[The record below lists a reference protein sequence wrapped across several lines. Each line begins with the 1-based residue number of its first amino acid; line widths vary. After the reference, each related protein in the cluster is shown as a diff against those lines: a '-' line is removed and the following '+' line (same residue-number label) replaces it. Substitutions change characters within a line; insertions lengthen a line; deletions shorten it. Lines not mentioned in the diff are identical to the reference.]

1 MLTSWLA
8 VAGSDNLYFSSEFK
22 MKKNIQYLVGLVGIF
37 GVLQLLHAEDAPDV
51 AEAPKVFRDLADKNP
66 QKLSLEDLQKL
77 LPGAKMSRLT
87 NSGNTNRW
95 TNDTDGT
102 FIISSDNRSSTGA
115 YGASYNSTAPGKWHI
130 SEDGRYCVLIDWK
143 RVDTEEW
150 CRYIYQTSLG
160 YYATKSDKTG
170 TERVYRLEIKH

>member
-1 MLTSWLA
+1 
-8 VAGSDNLYFSSEFK
+8 
-22 MKKNIQYLVGLVGIF
+22 MKKYIQYLAGLIGIC
-37 GVLQLLHAEDAPDV
+37 GAMQSLHAQETSELT
-51 AEAPKVFRDLADKNP
+51 EAPKVFRDLADKNP
-66 QKLSLEDLQKL
+66 QKLSLDELQKL

-95 TNDTDGT
+95 TNDADGT
-102 FIISSDNRSSTGA
+102 FIISSDNRNSVGA
-115 YGASYNSTAPGKWHI
+115 YGSGANTTAPGKWHI
-130 SEDGRYCVLIDWK
+130 SEDGRYCVLIEWK

-170 TERVYRLEIKH
+170 TERVYKLDIRH